1 MPLYDCML
9 LLKPKVERAPIIELV
24 SQLGKRVHS
33 LNGVVTD
40 IKSFGK
46 VQTIFKIFFLK
57 NIFTAVA

>member
-46 VQTIFKIFFLK
+46 GPIYHISAYDPL
-57 NIFTAVA
+57 